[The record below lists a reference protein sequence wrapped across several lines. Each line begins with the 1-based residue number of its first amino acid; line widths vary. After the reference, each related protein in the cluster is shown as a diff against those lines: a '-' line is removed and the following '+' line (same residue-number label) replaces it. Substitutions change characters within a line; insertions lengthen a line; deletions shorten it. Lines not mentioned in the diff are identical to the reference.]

1 MRSLSLNLTLCL
13 LLTLLFSGCN
23 NNTEKSDGFISF
35 YIDDTTFVTL
45 PTSGVLRGKDITIYN
60 GGEDIVLSLIDDS
73 TFSVPV
79 FSGSLVGAWREDGV
93 FCGGWTASLR
103 SPDYF
108 IPLEIVPSKSGEEC
122 NETPSEFNYKTTCGI
137 LVAQEFC
144 DSIVGT
150 ILTPTG
156 DYRYLSGTIDARELK
171 LGTFDGAHLFSF
183 EADVVGDSLVNGWF
197 KSGTHFSES
206 WGGVKTNKVA
216 PDWSSSQE
224 PNLNKPVSF
233 RALNLD
239 SIEVEVDLSCLKDS
253 GKKLLVVDVLGTWCP
268 NCYDEV
274 RLLKEMSNKYPEVM
288 FASVAFERLDT
299 VKTLER
305 LSQFKANL
313 ELDWEVYYGGKASKA
328 LADSVL
334 PFLGGVKSF
343 PTTAFIPLEGQ
354 IKVHTGFSGPA
365 TKEYE
370 NEVDFYTSTIESFL
384 DPSQE
389 VSSE

>member
-1 MRSLSLNLTLCL
+1 MRSLSLNLTLGL
-13 LLTLLFSGCN
+13 LLTLLSFGCN
-23 NNTEKSDGFISF
+23 NHTEKSAGFISF
-35 YIDDTTFVTL
+35 YIDDTTLVTL
-45 PTSGVLRGKDITIYN
+45 PTSGVLKDKDITIYN
-60 GGEDIVLSLIDDS
+60 GGEDVVLSLVDEN

-79 FSGSLVGAWREDGV
+79 FNGSLVGAWREDGS
-93 FCGGWTASLR
+93 FCGGWTDSLR

-108 IPLEIVPSKSGEEC
+108 IPLVVVPSKSGEEC
-122 NETPSEFNYKTTCGI
+122 NETPAEFNYKTTCGL

-144 DSIVGT
+144 DSVVGT

-156 DYRYLSGTIDARELK
+156 DYRYLSGTIDAGVLR
-171 LGTFDGAHLFSF
+171 LGAFDGAHLFSF
-183 EADVVGDSLVNGWF
+183 EAEIVGDSLINGWF
-197 KSGTHFSES
+197 KSGTHFSEP
-206 WGGVKTNKVA
+206 WGGVKTNKVV

-224 PNLNKPVSF
+224 PNLDKPVTF

-239 SIEVEVDLSCLKDS
+239 GVEVEIGLNSLEHA

-274 RLLKEMSNKYPEVM
+274 RLLKEMNNKYPEVM
-288 FASVAFERLDT
+288 FVSVAFERLGAA
-299 VKTLER
+299 KALER

-313 ELDWEVYYGGKASKA
+313 GLDWEVVYGGKASKA

-334 PFLGGVKSF
+334 PFLGGVRSF
-343 PTTAFIPLEGQ
+343 PTTAFVPLKGQ

-384 DPSQE
+384 NPSQE